1 MNEARHNRAH
11 PVQLHLH
18 KVLEQ
23 EKLVYGRKK
32 VTTWLP
38 MGFMD
43 RAGLGEGGRELSG
56 LSENTLYLDMGL
68 G

>member
-1 MNEARHNRAH
+1 MKPDTTEHILSSFTYIKFLSRKNWSM
-11 PVQLHLH
+11 V
-18 KVLEQ
+18 
-23 EKLVYGRKK
+23 GKK